1 MIAYVALCYRRS
13 TWGRRAFFSNQE
25 QKRLSILEIFVGYE
39 ILVSKRQENGG

>member
-1 MIAYVALCYRRS
+1 MLLFATEEIP
-13 TWGRRAFFSNQE
+13 GEEEHFFSNQE

>member
-1 MIAYVALCYRRS
+1 MLLFATEEIPGVEEH
-13 TWGRRAFFSNQE
+13 FSNQE